1 MFARYFGIVFCLI
14 SLILYFTRPLPMGIL
29 GFYRYNLI
37 AMVSLS
43 LGIFLSALG
52 IYLLREKPPSPKR

>member
-1 MFARYFGIVFCLI
+1 
-14 SLILYFTRPLPMGIL
+14 MGIL